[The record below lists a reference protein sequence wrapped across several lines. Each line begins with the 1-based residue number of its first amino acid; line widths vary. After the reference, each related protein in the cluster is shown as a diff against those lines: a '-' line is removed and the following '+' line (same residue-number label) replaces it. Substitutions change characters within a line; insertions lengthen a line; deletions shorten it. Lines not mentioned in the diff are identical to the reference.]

1 LGRRK
6 TKKRKVVRIFIC
18 MFLSGGKKPEERR
31 EVGRISLSSYYS
43 PNFIEDLP
51 RPLSKQSI
59 M

>member
-31 EVGRISLSSYYS
+31 EVGRISVSLYYS
-43 PNFIEDLP
+43 LIILDLP
-51 RPLSKQSI
+51 RPFSKQSI